1 MLRHFLIFD
10 DIRIIFHFF
19 LNTKSTARPLV
30 DTNAIKLAG
39 KVQRINACLRMKKAF
54 CLAQTF
60 RNENSWQCQA
70 MISKTGGRLQEF
82 KRN

>member
-1 MLRHFLIFD
+1 
-10 DIRIIFHFF
+10 
-19 LNTKSTARPLV
+19 
-30 DTNAIKLAG
+30 
-39 KVQRINACLRMKKAF
+39 MKKAF